1 MDGDGAY
8 DHSGQSMTGCS
19 EVRDFPTTLLIGS
32 DASPERP
39 AGELLQDSD
48 VADLI
53 ASDSAMAS
61 GR

>member
-1 MDGDGAY
+1 MGDGVY
-8 DHSGQSMTGCS
+8 DRSGQFMARCS
-19 EVRDFPTTLLIGS
+19 EVCAFPDYAADRFGRQ
-32 DASPERP
+32 PGRP

-48 VADLI
+48 VTDLI